1 MSDLEKQK
9 KLTEGKGWK
18 NIDFSRV
25 MPYKAIQDAVKTVV
39 QKRKISNNIIRI
51 IIPVLFWLTCFR
63 TRSQMK
69 ITTTFTFIINTIFFI
84 KMSTYT
90 TFTMSS
96 HIIRTMLLDIT
107 KTY

>member
-39 QKRKISNNIIRI
+39 QKSKDKKKRGPI
-51 IIPVLFWLTCFR
+51 
-63 TRSQMK
+63 
-69 ITTTFTFIINTIFFI
+69 
-84 KMSTYT
+84 
-90 TFTMSS
+90 
-96 HIIRTMLLDIT
+96 DE
-107 KTY
+107 